1 MPASENLHNGG
12 RVASDRIFSRLR
24 FGVARSRGS
33 FAEMPRGVMPTAVL
47 LVEPQWIA
55 PVWCAMRQARSPRCD
70 HFEMLETLETLA
82 SPYGLIGRAVLEMM
96 GQNVG

>member
-1 MPASENLHNGG
+1 
-12 RVASDRIFSRLR
+12 
-24 FGVARSRGS
+24 
-33 FAEMPRGVMPTAVL
+33 
-47 LVEPQWIA
+47 
-55 PVWCAMRQARSPRCD
+55 MRQARSPRCD